1 MSKIIFSPD
10 KLQFINE
17 IFDKSEEKK
26 YGKSSK
32 SLAYII
38 ILDDLKSF
46 QSAPNGMKWSAE
58 EKASFEKLNHVEKKK
73 YLINKM
79 GFKGGVI
86 LPHLTVE
93 NLYQYPAIR
102 DDISKDQ
109 YERAQKLLS
118 SSNKSFP
125 NMDKSKQEEI
135 LNYLREAA
143 YRNNLIAMRDLAD
156 LLFSRIHQVEES
168 QGIKDIKESL
178 TQYLKLIKAGAPDG
192 YYGYYAVYR
201 FTQDKDKLFYS
212 SLTPQALGVNEM
224 LAAQYLNE
232 AIKLGHKQALY
243 DLAETTEGS
252 SIAVDM
258 YITAGYLYQDR
269 YAFSKA
275 MRSASYDINS
285 EDFEMFYIACM
296 RMAIMLG
303 GSLDELIACY
313 ANRVSVHNN
322 PMREDEL
329 RQYAKN
335 RKLVDGLDPYF
346 DEYFPPDLV
355 LDFGTKFYGGMY
367 GGTSNH
373 PGVYRWI
380 KTGKL
385 KDPRD
390 KDSTQKTV
398 QDFYNKL
405 WQIILYEY
413 NYFVKFGSDIAEN
426 YFVDVFSYIAHLL
439 YRKYSSGFASARP
452 YIFPKEVLATK
463 IDYNNI
469 PPKDFK

>member
-1 MSKIIFSPD
+1 MSKIIFSPS
-10 KLQFINE
+10 KLETIWSFLQ
-17 IFDKSEEKK
+17 KSQEKK
-26 YGKSSK
+26 FNDDPKLLY
-32 SLAYII
+32 YII
-38 ILDDLKSF
+38 TLDDLKSF

-58 EKASFEKLNHVEKKK
+58 EKASFEKLNYVEKKK

-156 LLFSRIHQVEES
+156 LLFSRINHVEES

-232 AIKLGHKQALY
+232 AIKLGNKQALY
-243 DLAETTEGS
+243 DVAETTEGS
-252 SIAVDM
+252 IMAVDM

-275 MRSASYDINS
+275 MRSASYDINK
-285 EDFEMFYIACM
+285 EDYEMFYIACM
-296 RMAIMLG
+296 RMAIILG

-355 LDFGTKFYGGMY
+355 LDFGTKLDSGMY
-367 GGTSNH
+367 GGTSNY
-373 PGVYRWI
+373 PGIYRWI

-405 WQIILYEY
+405 WQIILWHT
-413 NYFVKFGSDIAEN
+413 NYAMTFIETITETYHTRD
-426 YFVDVFSYIAHLL
+426 SYIAHLL
-439 YRKYSSGFASARP
+439 YRKYASGFASARP